1 MTTLTTPASGAPEA
15 SFAPQTPR
23 IHVAPTKVADETF
36 VIHQVQEALGEPLFV
51 YLNSMV
57 IRSAEPV
64 IVDTGTLASASV
76 RRPADRL
83 TPSAAR
89 IASWTSRAMA
99 AAPDG
104 RR

>member
-64 IVDTGTLASASV
+64 IVDTGTPCNREKWMNDVFSLVDSSANTMS
-76 RRPADRL
+76 
-83 TPSAAR
+83 
-89 IASWTSRAMA
+89 
-99 AAPDG
+99 
-104 RR
+104 